1 MVSLLVIFIYS
12 DGLIDNVL
20 ASMKDYL
27 KSIVYEKKLNKD
39 FVTRRKEKT
48 NKSMKMI
55 DFSIHRRIIALYE
68 RMTRRYRHDVVL
80 LKDYLNYLLS

>member
-12 DGLIDNVL
+12 EGLIDNVL